1 MAIPTHQ
8 QWMNDTGLGIM
19 KPRSTPL
26 KDLDAA
32 IELYGRV
39 RTQDSLFK
47 IRNCLEA
54 WKRFK
59 GPGWMTSERNQRQ
72 AITNLE
78 RELTLA
84 GAAQFQFGG
93 NRFTPQ
99 ELQALE
105 FIARERK
112 KAIEKL
118 FAGKEVRFRNS
129 PRKIKQTVEEA
140 VKKVESTCKE
150 AQDFLA
156 GRSKPSPLTAGD
168 IAKQKLEAMA
178 KSFFKVDTL
187 ESLGGMGAFVVD
199 IIAKAGVSVAPVVG
213 HIKDGYD
220 LFVGWAKAASALH
233 EQHSISECR
242 YVIETGAPAAAF
254 DGLKTCLV
262 NETKNEVSSA
272 SIATT
277 SFALK
282 TGLALVDG
290 GAISGPV
297 VGAANAVASLS
308 LQLYWLAT
316 EWRATV
322 GINKALTAG
331 ELDVRLFRT
340 YPLMGCY
347 MLTSATFSDLIPIN
361 NFGTPGWMDYVED
374 MKKRRFDGIYEA
386 ATGLIEKSPW
396 EIEGLPKRPVGSAGA
411 QLGMLSIVKDTASN
425 IKDIFS
431 DK

>member
-1 MAIPTHQ
+1 MPIPTHQ
-8 QWMNDTGLGIM
+8 QWMTDTGLGIV
-19 KPRSTPL
+19 KPRSSAL
-26 KDLDAA
+26 KDVDAA
-32 IELYGRV
+32 IEIYGRIK
-39 RTQDSLFK
+39 TQDNLFK
-47 IRNCLEA
+47 IRNSFET

-59 GPGWMTSERNQRQ
+59 GPAWQTSERNQRQ
-72 AITNLE
+72 ALTNLE
-78 RELTLA
+78 RELTMSGA
-84 GAAQFQFGG
+84 GPFQFGG
-93 NRFTPQ
+93 GKFTPQ

-112 KAIEKL
+112 ETIKRL
-118 FAGKEVRFRNS
+118 FADKEVRFRNT

-140 VKKVESTCKE
+140 AQKVQRTCGE
-150 AQDFLA
+150 AKDFLA
-156 GRSKPSPLTAGD
+156 GRGTKGPLTAAD
-168 IAKQKLEAMA
+168 IARQKIEAMA
-178 KSFFKVDTL
+178 KEFFKVDTL
-187 ESLGGMGAFVVD
+187 ESLGGLASFVID
-199 IIAKAGVSVAPVVG
+199 IVGKCGVSAAPVVG

-233 EQHSISECR
+233 EQHSISERR
-242 YVIETGAPAAAF
+242 YVIETGVPAAAF
-254 DGLKTCLV
+254 DGLKACLI
-262 NETKNEVSSA
+262 NETKNEASSA

-282 TGLALVDG
+282 TGLAFVDG

-322 GINKALTAG
+322 GINKALAAG

-347 MLTSATFSDLIPIN
+347 LLTSATFSDLIPIN
-361 NFGTPGWMDYVED
+361 NFGTPGWMDYVEN
-374 MKKRRFDGIYEA
+374 MKKRKFDGIYEA

-396 EIEGLPKRPVGSAGA
+396 EIEGLPKRPAGSSGA
-411 QLGMLSIVKDTASN
+411 QLGMLSIAKDTASN

-431 DK
+431 

>member
-1 MAIPTHQ
+1 MT
-8 QWMNDTGLGIM
+8 DTSLGIV
-19 KPRSTPL
+19 KPRSAPL
-26 KDLDAA
+26 KDVDAA
-32 IELYGRV
+32 IELYGRFK
-39 RTQDSLFK
+39 THDNLFK
-47 IRNCLEA
+47 IRHSFEA

-59 GPGWMTSERNQRQ
+59 GSAWQTSERNRRQ
-72 AITNLE
+72 ALTNLE
-78 RELTLA
+78 RELTMA
-84 GAAQFQFGG
+84 GAGPLQFGG
-93 NRFTPQ
+93 GRFTPQ

-112 KAIEKL
+112 ETIKRL
-118 FAGKEVRFRNS
+118 FADKEVRFRNT

-140 VKKVESTCKE
+140 AQKVQHTCNE
-150 AQDFLA
+150 AKDFLA
-156 GRSKPSPLTAGD
+156 GRGKKGPLTASD
-168 IAKQKLEAMA
+168 IAKQKVEAMV
-178 KSFFKVDTL
+178 KEFFQVDTL
-187 ESLGGMGAFVVD
+187 ESLGSLASFVID
-199 IIAKAGVSVAPVVG
+199 IVGKCGVSAAPVVG

-233 EQHSISECR
+233 EQHSISDRR
-242 YVIETGAPAAAF
+242 YVIETGVPAAAF
-254 DGLKTCLV
+254 DGLKKCLV
-262 NETKNEVSSA
+262 NETKNEVSTA

-282 TGLALVDG
+282 TGLAFVDG

-331 ELDVRLFRT
+331 ELDVRLFKT

-347 MLTSATFSDLIPIN
+347 LLTSATFSDLIPIN
-361 NFGTPGWMDYVED
+361 NFGTPGWMDYVEN
-374 MKKRRFDGIYEA
+374 MKKRKFDGIYEA

-411 QLGMLSIVKDTASN
+411 QLGMLSIAKDTASN

-431 DK
+431 D